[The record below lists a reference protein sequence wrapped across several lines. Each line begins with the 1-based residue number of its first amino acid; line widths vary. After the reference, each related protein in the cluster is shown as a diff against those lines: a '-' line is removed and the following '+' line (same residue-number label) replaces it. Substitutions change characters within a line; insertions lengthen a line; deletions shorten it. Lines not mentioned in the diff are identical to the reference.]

1 MKKYFNGWRES
12 RWWKITAVGIFAL
25 VLVLCFAG
33 WRGNYQYN
41 TTQTLQDVFRQARR
55 ENAARGGGKILSI
68 YLEGERKKHYRAE
81 YSAAELSDEQFA
93 RLQGS
98 ASSWVEQEARVTESV
113 WSDVGSFCGT
123 GMYSTKK
130 WEDASVYQI
139 GDRSRNYL
147 LLENRREGKEYVA
160 KLKNCYS
167 DDDNYLSVRDILRD
181 FIKIGGEEDISRIT
195 LEDTA
200 EIQEGESNILAV
212 YTREEDKKELYDYIS
227 GIPFYLDLED
237 ELLCSFYDDEMTEEE
252 LQDVKGNAFYIEM
265 ENKQGEMV
273 GWKYQVTDEVDYLEV
288 TNEVDYHVMNEW
300 KYVIGVPE
308 RERMFWRQL
317 FLANARVED
326 TVTEIEIPED
336 APNMLN
342 EKPIIY
348 LYPEKIMDIHVAVKN
363 IDFTTVYPAYD
374 QGWYVQAEPEGTL
387 HLYDKDRKTLDR
399 GREYYALYY
408 EGYPRWKPDWHSGF
422 TVKKK
427 DYRKF
432 LEEKLRILGLSDREA
447 EEFIVYWLPQME
459 KYPAVDVRFTEQS
472 LLDRE
477 VPLNITPKPDTLI
490 RVFMQWRKH
499 KDGENLP
506 EQKLFP
512 VARVGYTGVEWGG
525 SEVTRD
531 EG

>member
-25 VLVLCFAG
+25 VLVLCFIG
-33 WRGNYQYN
+33 WRRNYQYN
-41 TTQTLQDVFRQARR
+41 TTQTLQDVFREAWKG
-55 ENAARGGGKILSI
+55 NVFRGESKLLSI
-68 YLEGERKKHYRAE
+68 YLGGEGENRYRAE
-81 YSAAELSDEQFA
+81 YRAAELSDEQFA
-93 RLQGS
+93 GLQGNS
-98 ASSWVEQEARVTESV
+98 SSWVEQEARVTV
-113 WSDVGSFCGT
+113 NIRGDLA
-123 GMYSTKK
+123 GMYSTEE
-130 WEDASVYQI
+130 WEDAHVYQI
-139 GDRSRNYL
+139 GDRSRYYL
-147 LLENRREGKEYVA
+147 LVEDRGEGKEYVA

-167 DDDNYLSVRDILRD
+167 DDDNYLSVRDVLRD

-237 ELLCSFYDDEMTEEE
+237 ELLCSFCDDEMTEEE
-252 LQDVKGNAFYIEM
+252 LQDVKGDAFYIEM
-265 ENKQGEMV
+265 ENKQGETFL
-273 GWKYQVTDEVDYLEV
+273 WKYQITHGVDYL
-288 TNEVDYHVMNEW
+288 VMNQW
-300 KYVIGVPE
+300 DYVIRVPE
-308 RERMFWRQL
+308 RERIFWRQL
-317 FLANARVED
+317 FQAVARPED
-326 TVTEIEIPED
+326 EMPELQIPED
-336 APNMLN
+336 APNMRMD
-342 EKPIIY
+342 KPIIY
-348 LYPEKIMDIHVAVKN
+348 LYPEKSMDIHVAVKN

-374 QGWYVQAEPEGTL
+374 RGWLVRAEQDGTL
-387 HLYDKDRKTLDR
+387 HLYQKDKKTLDR

-408 EGYPRWKPDWHSGF
+408 EGYPEWEPDWNSGF
-422 TVKKK
+422 TVEKK
-427 DYRKF
+427 DYERF

-447 EEFIVYWLPQME
+447 QEFIVYWLPQME
-459 KYPAVDVRFTEQS
+459 KYPAVDVQFTEQS

-490 RVFMQWRKH
+490 RVFMQWRRH
-499 KDGENLP
+499 RDGENLP